1 MSNSSSFSCGSSR
14 TSGSDRFP
22 DFTMNGGDDGLSV
35 FELWYVDSI
44 DEVELGYRKW
54 PRDEKVGVTGED
66 GISDADEF

>member
-1 MSNSSSFSCGSSR
+1 
-14 TSGSDRFP
+14 
-22 DFTMNGGDDGLSV
+22 MNGGDDGLSV